1 MNKFVRTFTTLFL
14 LTLSTTM
21 SAQKYKSVP
30 VHADLS
36 TFTTGE
42 ETDQEY
48 VEKSQLIKALKE
60 VENTIDKDTVCKDVD
75 YLREID
81 PKFDF
86 DRLASNYLDT
96 FFNRGDNAIYKA
108 KDLSLFRKNEN
119 SEWELNV
126 SKKQLSTDSIDINN
140 TYEKVKEYI
149 ASKKWMVY
157 MLNHDSTF
165 HKRVMEIQSFI
176 AKNESRGDIRVIT
189 EPGKYY
195 FPLSKV
201 NGNYVV
207 NGTCWARQYTKQ
219 VSNPDI
225 SYYARS
231 TYDLKMTAKVVNGK
245 VIDHWLDG
253 TITYWGLDQKYNF
266 NQSFLQNGARAA
278 KAKIVKTKIIPIKHL
293 KNYDKHMIF
302 ASGPKCT
309 IANVAEHAMSGTS
322 TSASITD
329 AIHEY
334 IYGDD
339 GALKRADKCV
349 EQVKF

>member
-1 MNKFVRTFTTLFL
+1 MNKFIRILFTTLFL
-14 LTLSTTM
+14 LALSTTI
-21 SAQKYKSVP
+21 SAQQFV
-30 VHADLS
+30 DLS
-36 TFTTGE
+36 VFVTDE
-42 ETDQEY
+42 EINQEY
-48 VEKSQLIKALKE
+48 VARSQQMIKVLRE
-60 VENTIDKDTVCKDVD
+60 VENIIDKDTVCKDID

-81 PKFDF
+81 LKFDL
-86 DRLASNYLDT
+86 DRLASCYLNT
-96 FFNRGDNAIYKA
+96 FLDSEDNAIYKA
-108 KDLSLFRKNEN
+108 KDLRLFRENEN
-119 SEWELNV
+119 SEWVLNV
-126 SKKQLSTDSIDINN
+126 SKKQLSADTSNINN

-157 MLNHDSTF
+157 MLNHDSRF
-165 HKRVMEIQSFI
+165 HKRVMDIQSFI
-176 AKNESRGDIRVIT
+176 ARNKSRGDIRVIT

-195 FPLSKV
+195 FPISKV

-225 SYYARS
+225 SYYTRS

-278 KAKIVKTKIIPIKHL
+278 KAKIIKTKIVPIKHL
-293 KNYDKHMIF
+293 KNYDKYMIF

-322 TSASITD
+322 SSASIIDT
-329 AIHEY
+329 IREY

-339 GALKRADKCV
+339 GALLRADKCV
-349 EQVKF
+349 ERVKF